1 MNNRNQYLI
10 VATGI
15 VLFGALVFYF
25 RNIVSYVLIAWV
37 ISMVGTPISRFLQ
50 QKVKIF
56 KWKIGPSLAALI
68 TLILFTFIILSLLSV
83 FIPLVVAQ
91 ANNLSQIDYAGLA
104 RTLQEPLEGV
114 NRWLSRYGITYDPV
128 LLEQQLRDLLA
139 DSFSPGKIG
148 SFFTRILSTAGK
160 LIVDIVSI
168 FFISFFF
175 LKENN
180 LFTNFL
186 SDIAPAKYESRVI
199 QAVAEISE
207 MLTRYFGGVL
217 IQISMFTVILM
228 ILLTLFGIKNAIL
241 IAFFAGLLN
250 VIPYVGPLIGGVFGV
265 FITLSANLDLDFYDQ
280 VLPKLIKVV
289 ISFWATQNIDNFFL
303 QPYIFSKS
311 VKAHPLEIFLVIL
324 MGAQV
329 GGVTGMVIAIPA
341 YTALRV
347 IAKVFLSRFRFVQK
361 MADRMEEE
369 EIGRAHV

>member
-369 EIGRAHV
+369 D